1 MTIDPR
7 VSFWFCVVL
16 AVLGFLVGAGAEFAD
31 LGFSP
36 ATVKAIL
43 AADSLILGVGNA
55 VNAVL
60 HAIPSKPGAT
70 TEFYLGPK
78 GEKQ

>member
-43 AADSLILGVGNA
+43 AADALILGIGNSI
-55 VNAVL
+55 NAVL

-70 TEFYLGPK
+70 GEFYLGPK
-78 GEKQ
+78 ENKQ